1 MEHVPKPCGRREQ
14 NLFEE
19 LKKVQKGRNA
29 ASNGR
34 RIGDEAADLD
44 KIQNLQD
51 LEGQ

>member
-19 LKKVQKGRNA
+19 LKKVQKGRSA
-29 ASNGR
+29 VSNGR
-34 RIGDEAADLD
+34 QTGDEAADLD
-44 KIQNLQD
+44 KIPNLQD